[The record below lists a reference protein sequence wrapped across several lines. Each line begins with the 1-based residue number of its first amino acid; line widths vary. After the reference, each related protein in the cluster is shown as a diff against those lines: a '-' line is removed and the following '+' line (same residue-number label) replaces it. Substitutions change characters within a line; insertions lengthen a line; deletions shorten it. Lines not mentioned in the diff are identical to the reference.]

1 MNTNYCQTIT
11 IILGTSLGVIL
22 SQVRGVES
30 QNKAQI
36 IVRNENSLDANLVK
50 FKQVEYVGQCPG
62 TVITGNL
69 PKGRLKSSTTSP
81 NSNRRVIIKNV
92 TSGIENNPYPYTDRN
107 YESGDF
113 SERFDFGLDSRHRN
127 QSLSVLEGENQL
139 KYAIQQKE
147 NENENILEEG
157 ELMVKVEIQNL
168 GVFPRSAICEEK
180 VTCQEGNKNSHK
192 NSQHN
197 WPGKSCYTTTRCHCP

>member
-1 MNTNYCQTIT
+1 MNQNYFPTIT
-11 IILGTSLGVIL
+11 IMLLTSLGVIL

-69 PKGRLKSSTTSP
+69 PKGRFQSSTTSP

-92 TSGIENNPYPYTDRN
+92 TSGMENNPYPYTDRN

-113 SERFDFGLDSRHRN
+113 SERFDFGLDSSHRN
-127 QSLSVLEGENQL
+127 KFFSVLEGENKL

-147 NENENILEEG
+147 NEKENILEEG
-157 ELMVKVEIQNL
+157 ELMVQVEIQHL

-180 VTCQEGNKNSHK
+180 VTCSGDNNNYK

-197 WPGKSCYTTTRCHCP
+197 WQGKSCYRTTSCHCP